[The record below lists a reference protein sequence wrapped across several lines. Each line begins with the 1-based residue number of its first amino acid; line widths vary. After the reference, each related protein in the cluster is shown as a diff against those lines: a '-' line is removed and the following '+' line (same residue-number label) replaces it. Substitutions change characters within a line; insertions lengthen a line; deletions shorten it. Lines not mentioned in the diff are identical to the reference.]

1 MEVNF
6 NGDWGLGIGDWG
18 LGIGKKEEKKEAPKT
33 APKKETTGTGE
44 GNIMDDLSKKQA
56 FKKFS
61 YRGEDITKLLS
72 LDIDSLA

>member
-1 MEVNF
+1 MS
-6 NGDWGLGIGDWG
+6 
-18 LGIGKKEEKKEAPKT
+18 KKEEVKKETPKTVEAPKKD
-33 APKKETTGTGE
+33 AKAELPVPAS

-72 LDIDSLA
+72 LNIDEVA